1 MNVLFVCSKNQ
12 WRSPTAEKIFAD
24 YAGVRTRSAGTS
36 SSARHRLSR
45 RDLDWAEVVMV
56 MEERHKTII
65 KQQFANLGHKKII
78 VLDIADDYAFMDEE
92 LIALLQ
98 ASVTPYLP

>member
-36 SSARHRLSR
+36 SSARHRLNR
-45 RDLDWAEVVMV
+45 RDLDWAEMVMV

-65 KQQFANLGHKKII
+65 KQQFSNLGHKKII

>member
-1 MNVLFVCSKNQ
+1 MNVLFVCSKNK
-12 WRSPTAEKIFAD
+12 WRSPTAEKIFAEG
-24 YAGVRTRSAGTS
+24 YGIRTRSAGTS
-36 SSARHRLSR
+36 SSARHRLNR
-45 RDLDWAEVVMV
+45 RDLAWADLIMV
-56 MEERHKTII
+56 MKERHKTII
-65 KQQFANLGHKKII
+65 KQQFANLGHTKII

>member
-12 WRSPTAEKIFAD
+12 WRSPTAEKVFAD
-24 YAGVRTRSAGTS
+24 YPHGRTRSAGTS
-36 SSARHRLSR
+36 SSARHRLNR